1 MRFFQSFLYVFRG
14 KFVLK
19 TYIFLLPGSCP
30 HLVGAGQLQF
40 KAEKLLDG
48 SHGDSAGAADE
59 PLHQILIQHKNYKI
73 KALKIS
79 SGQNNNIIFH
89 INAN

>member
-1 MRFFQSFLYVFRG
+1 MKS
-14 KFVLK
+14 
-19 TYIFLLPGSCP
+19 YIFLLPGASP

-59 PLHQILIQHKNYKI
+59 PLHQILIQHKNDRV

-79 SGQNNNIIFH
+79 SGQNNKVIFH
-89 INAN
+89 NNAK